1 MRIIRFL
8 SPAFLVVPSLLAAQ
22 PKTDNLLRS
31 ILLGSDRRILKTII
45 TNPDSF
51 RLQIIYTQINRDRHN
66 VPSFKNYYFHFDNA
80 LFFNPASTVKLPL
93 ALLALEKLNR
103 MDRPGVTKYTPMQF
117 DSSYAGQIR
126 AWYDSTSENFLPS
139 IAQYIRKAFLVSD
152 NDAYNRLYQF
162 VGQGAINQWLRE
174 KGYGDTRIVRQ
185 FMGFSEEQNRHTNA
199 IRFLD
204 NQGQVIYTQPAAYN
218 TDVYD
223 YDRIIR
229 IGKGH
234 LDAHDSLI
242 HEPIDFTKANRVGLQ
257 DLQRMLQSVMF
268 PESVPTRQ
276 RFTLTDDDYSFLYR
290 YLSQYPSET
299 NFPRYDTADYY
310 DSYVK
315 FYFRSGSH
323 RMPADVRVFNKVG
336 WAYGFLTDASYV
348 VDFRNNVEF
357 MLTSTLYVNSD
368 GILNDNRYEY
378 TETGWPFLYD
388 LGQTIYQ
395 YELKR
400 KRRYT
405 PDLSRFRLKYE
416 RRDPRDARPV
426 IRDVDN

>member
-1 MRIIRFL
+1 MAPIGLLI
-8 SPAFLVVPSLLAAQ
+8 LVLLVTPSLLRAQ
-22 PKTDNLLRS
+22 PKTDDLLRDILLRS
-31 ILLGSDRRILKTII
+31 KSEVIKTII
-45 TNPDSF
+45 THPDSF
-51 RLQIIYTQINRDRHN
+51 RLQIIYTQINRDKRN
-66 VPSFKNYYFHFDNA
+66 VPSFKNYYFHFDNT

-126 AWYDSTSENFLPS
+126 ALYDSTSENFLPS

-174 KGYGDTRIVRQ
+174 KGYVETRIVRQ

-348 VDFRNNVEF
+348 VDFKNNVEF

-388 LGQTIYQ
+388 LGQTVYQ
-395 YELKR
+395 FELKR
-400 KRRYT
+400 KRRYK
-405 PDLSRFRLKYE
+405 PDLGKFRLEYE
-416 RRDPRDARPV
+416 RRDPRDTRPAV
-426 IRDVDN
+426 KGVDN